1 MKHINPQTWPRPSG
15 YSNGIEAEG
24 KMIFVAGMVGWD
36 TKGIFPPGFTA
47 QLEQVLE
54 NTVAVLQAGGAGP
67 EHIVRMT
74 WFVKDLD
81 AYRQNLPAV
90 GEIYRRVIGKNFPV
104 MAVVGVNDLVERDA
118 LLEIETTA
126 VLQVGS
132 E

>member
-1 MKHINPQTWPRPSG
+1 MKHINPPDWPRPSG
-15 YSNGIEAEG
+15 YSNGIVAEG
-24 KMIFVAGMVGWD
+24 KMLFVAGMVGWN
-36 TKGIFPPGFTA
+36 TAGKFPVGFTA

-54 NTVAVLQAGGAGP
+54 NTVAVLRAGGAGP

-74 WFVKDLD
+74 WFVKDLE

-90 GEIYRRVIGKNFPV
+90 GQIYRKVIGKNFPV

-126 VLQVGS
+126 VLHG
-132 E
+132 

>member
-24 KMIFVAGMVGWD
+24 KMLFVAGMVGWD
-36 TKGIFPPGFTA
+36 TEGVFPEGFAA
-47 QLEQVLE
+47 QLQQVLE
-54 NTVAVLQAGGAGP
+54 NTVAVLEAGGAGP

-74 WFVKDLD
+74 WFVKDLEV
-81 AYRQNLPAV
+81 YRQNLPVV
-90 GEIYRRVIGKNFPV
+90 GQIYREVIGKNFPV

-126 VLQVGS
+126 ML
-132 E
+132 

>member
-1 MKHINPQTWPRPSG
+1 MKHINPETWPRPSG
-15 YSNGIEAEG
+15 YSNGIAAEG
-24 KMIFVAGMVGWD
+24 KMIFVAGMVGWN
-36 TKGIFPPGFTA
+36 TEGVFPAGFKA
-47 QLEQVLE
+47 QLQQVLE

-81 AYRQNLPAV
+81 AYRQNIPAI
-90 GEIYRRVIGKNFPV
+90 GQIYRQVIGKNFPV

-126 VLQVGS
+126 VL
-132 E
+132 